1 MRKNIETEINNMK
14 YILVLKE
21 NLTDVT
27 VLEKWQAGEIK
38 LYNKLYKQFQ
48 ERIENFGIKKMADE
62 VERLK
67 EIQQNLEKIC
77 DIKQHDDGN
86 QTKEEKYKYHYSVPY
101 NKHGI
106 HYIAG

>member
-38 LYNKLYKQFQ
+38 LYNKLYKKFQ
-48 ERIENFGIKKMADE
+48 ERIENFGIKKMANE
-62 VERLK
+62 VKRLK
-67 EIQQNLEKIC
+67 EIQQNLEKYVILSNMMMET
-77 DIKQHDDGN
+77 KQRKKNTNITIRFHIISM
-86 QTKEEKYKYHYSVPY
+86 EF
-101 NKHGI
+101 I
-106 HYIAG
+106 I